1 MGMARKPYFFMVTL
15 VFLSGVAN
23 ASPDELHVV
32 SDSELRDALSRR
44 AEVIEA
50 DRAEIRALLRS
61 ELVVSHLSGAFDLTR
76 VEAALACLD
85 DETLRE
91 VAARSRLVNNQLR
104 GGIPQWVTS
113 LIVLYIIV
121 AILLMILLSRGGD

>member
-1 MGMARKPYFFMVTL
+1 MRGAPYFFLTAMVL
-15 VFLSGVAN
+15 LSGVASG
-23 ASPDELHVV
+23 ADDELHIV
-32 SDSELRDALSRR
+32 SQSELRDALSRR
-44 AEVIEA
+44 AEVTEA

-76 VEAALACLD
+76 VEAAVACLD
-85 DETLRE
+85 DETLQE

-104 GGIPQWVTS
+104 GGIPQWATS

-121 AILLMILLSRGGD
+121 AILLIIILSRGGD